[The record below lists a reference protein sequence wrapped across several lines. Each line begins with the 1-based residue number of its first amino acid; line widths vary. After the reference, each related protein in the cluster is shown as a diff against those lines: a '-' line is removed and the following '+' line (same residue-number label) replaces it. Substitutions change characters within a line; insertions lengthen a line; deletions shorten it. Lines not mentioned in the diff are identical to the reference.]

1 MIDRGR
7 IGYTTPP
14 SAVTID
20 AWRVQLFCRATGETD
35 PSAWSPHAVVPPT
48 FLKAME
54 TEHYSSAALLTLL
67 DVPLH
72 GVLHAEQS
80 FDHHAPVRI
89 GDELQIERRIER
101 IEDKKDGAL
110 TFITVDTNYRLAARL
125 AARSRQVIL
134 VRNRLP
140 ST

>member
-7 IGYTTPP
+7 IGYTTP
-14 SAVTID
+14 SSTVTID

-35 PSAWSPHAVVPPT
+35 PSAWGPDAVVPPT

-54 TEHYSSAALLTLL
+54 TEHYSSAALLELL
-67 DVPLH
+67 DVPLQ

-110 TFITVDTNYRLAARL
+110 TFVTVDTSYRLAARL
-125 AARSRQVIL
+125 AASSRQVIL
-134 VRNRLP
+134 VRNQRAA
-140 ST
+140 T